1 MTRTGYL
8 ILIIGVFFNFATQ
21 AQGARAAKAAQ
32 DGWILLGSKNVSW
45 QPKKDILNVGASE
58 GGFKKLKI
66 KVTGG
71 TVYVTRMVLTY
82 GNGTRDE
89 IPLRYTFRKGAES
102 RIIDL
107 RGETRVIRK
116 IAFTYD
122 RKNTAK
128 SAKIWVAGKK

>member
-1 MTRTGYL
+1 MTPSKKRSQTAS
-8 ILIIGVFFNFATQ
+8 I
-21 AQGARAAKAAQ
+21 AKERLQ
-32 DGWILLGSKNVSW
+32 IVVSHHRKSKNLPDFVTHLE
-45 QPKKDILNVGASE
+45 KDILNVGASE

-82 GNGTRDE
+82 GNGTREE